1 MDNAPQDGVSR
12 RVFLAASAAAA
23 ATQAARGAPVRHT
36 TEEDWWRKPSRWVNF
51 FMVENDPPNFDTKFW
66 FDYFKRIHADAA
78 RLTAGG
84 TTAFY
89 PTDIPLHH
97 RSAWLGN
104 GDPFGDLVAGCR
116 ELKMKIIARVDPHA
130 TTQEAARAHP
140 EWIAADAEGRPRP
153 HESTPELWIT
163 CALGDYNFSF
173 MTSVLRE
180 IMTRYDVDA
189 VFANRW
195 NGSGMCYCQ
204 SCRKQFQAFSG
215 MDLPRGK
222 PGYTV
227 ANVHP
232 KDTPWYLYSRWV
244 NHRLLELWD
253 LWDAELRK
261 INPHS
266 RFIPNMGGGQ
276 DLDME
281 EIARRATILTLDR
294 QGRSGT
300 TPPWA
305 IGRSA
310 KQFRAVCP
318 GATLGA
324 SFSVGMEGGYRWKDS
339 VQSGPEIQ
347 TWAGD
352 GIANG
357 LRLTFT
363 KFCITL
369 YDRRWLAVE
378 DEQFNWH
385 YRSEKYLRN
394 QASLAR
400 VAMVDSPQTARFY
413 KAQGDADAP
422 VSGMYQALVEARVP
436 FEMAHERFLD
446 QAHLD
451 AYKLLIL
458 PNVAALSDGQCRQ
471 LGDFVRRGGSLLA
484 TYETSLYDE
493 WGVKRKNFGLAE
505 LFGVTYRGQQGPMRN
520 SYARI
525 ETAADGSRHPLVAGF
540 EGAERIVN
548 SVYRLAVEGSGGLG
562 QTPLT
567 LIPPYPD
574 LPMEQLYPRVARTD
588 IPLLYARQIGAGRV
602 VYLPGD
608 WDSTFW
614 QFLLEDHARLLK
626 NAILWAANEA
636 PVVAVEGPGL
646 LDVTVWRQQDSLTV
660 HLVNLSNP
668 MAMRGYFR
676 EFLPV
681 GPLRLRVRLPEAR
694 EARQVRFLVGTG
706 IPVVQRQPGF
716 VTLTIPSVLTHEVVA
731 VDL

>member
-1 MDNAPQDGVSR
+1 LDHALQNDVSR
-12 RVFLAASAAAA
+12 RAFLAASAAAA
-23 ATQAARGAPVRHT
+23 VTQAAHAAPVRHT
-36 TEEDWWRKPSRWVNF
+36 TEPDWWRKPSRWVNF
-51 FMVENDPPNFDTKFW
+51 FMVENDPPNLDTRFW

-89 PTDIPLHH
+89 PTVIPLHH
-97 RSAWLGN
+97 RSAWLGE
-104 GDPFGDLVAGCR
+104 GDPFGALVAGCR

-130 TTQEAARAHP
+130 TTGEAAKAHP
-140 EWIAADAEGRPRP
+140 EWIAADVDGRPRP
-153 HESTPELWIT
+153 HESTPGLWIT

-173 MTSVLRE
+173 MTGVLRE
-180 IMTRYDVDA
+180 IMSRYDVDA

-195 NGSGMCYCQ
+195 NGSGMCYCE

-222 PGYTV
+222 PTYTLP
-227 ANVHP
+227 NVHP
-232 KDTPWYLYSRWV
+232 KDTPWYVYSRWL
-244 NHRLLELWD
+244 NRRLLELWD

-294 QGRSGT
+294 QGRGGT

-318 GATLGA
+318 QATLGA
-324 SFSVGMEGGYRWKDS
+324 SFSVGVEGGFRWKDS

-347 TWAGD
+347 IWAGD

-363 KFCITL
+363 KFCTTL

-394 QASLAR
+394 QFPLAR
-400 VAMVDSPQTARFY
+400 AAMVDSPQTTRFY
-413 KAQGDADAP
+413 KASGDADAH

-446 QAHLD
+446 RAHLD
-451 AYKLLIL
+451 RYKLLIL
-458 PNVAALSDGQCRQ
+458 PNVAALSDGQCSQ
-471 LGDFVRRGGSLLA
+471 LADFVRRGGSLLA

-505 LFGVTYRGQQGPMRN
+505 LFGVSYRGRQGPMQN

-525 ETAADGSRHPLVAGF
+525 EAGPDGGRHPLVAGF
-540 EGAERIVN
+540 DGAERIVN
-548 SVYRLAVEGSGGLG
+548 SVYRLEVEASGAPANP
-562 QTPLT
+562 PLT
-567 LIPPYPD
+567 LIPSYPD

-588 IPLLYARQIGAGRV
+588 IPLAYARQVGAGRV

-626 NAILWAANEA
+626 NAILWAANEEP
-636 PVVAVEGPGL
+636 PVTVSGPGL
-646 LDVTVWRQQDSLTV
+646 LDVTVWRQQDSMTI

-668 MAMRGYFR
+668 MAMRGYYR

-681 GPLRLRVRLPEAR
+681 GPLRLRIRLPDSR
-694 EARQVRFLVGTG
+694 EAGQVRFLVGAET
-706 IPVVQRQPGF
+706 PAVERQPGF
-716 VTLTIPSVLTHEVVA
+716 LTLTIPSVLSHEVVA